1 MNTIGI
7 DAFVLKNLSGGIS
20 FYLFCLLKQ
29 LIPMRP
35 HWLFILYTTSPS
47 GDFAELLQFSNVRI
61 RSIRAFSSFHS
72 LWIQT
77 SLAIALYQDSP
88 DFFWAPAQ
96 IMPLVIQK
104 KIKTI
109 LTVHDF
115 VYRISPQS
123 ISKSRYYLM
132 HLFSGLFYRSADY
145 IFCNSKGT
153 ANKLKLFYG
162 IDSTDVVT
170 PPLKDTITHKKGYEC
185 RDVLKKYGLHYKEF
199 ILTVGSIEP
208 KKNLMQLMEFY
219 EKLLIQKD
227 LSSVI
232 PLVIVGGYGWRN
244 TQILD
249 RIARMRQLYPDHFI
263 PLGFVPDI
271 DMPVLYSAARFFVLF
286 SVYEGYGMPLMEARA
301 CHTPIACFDIEEMR
315 EAADNEGLFMDKK
328 KIPSELAPLFDKKT
342 QWPQSPK
349 KYSYPTTQELAE
361 KIARLLP

>member
-35 HWLFILYTTSPS
+35 NWLFILYTRSPI
-47 GDFAELLQFSNVRI
+47 GDFSELLQFPNVRI
-61 RSIRAFSSFHS
+61 RSISTFSSFHS
-72 LWIQT
+72 LWTQT
-77 SLAIALYQDSP
+77 SLAVALYQDSP

-109 LTVHDF
+109 ITVHDF
-115 VYRISPQS
+115 VYRIAPES
-123 ISKSRYYLM
+123 ISRSRYYLM
-132 HLFSGLFYRSADY
+132 HLFNGLSYRSADY

-153 ANKLKLFYG
+153 AKKLKLLYG
-162 IDSTDVVT
+162 IDSTDIVT
-170 PPLKDTITHKKGYEC
+170 PPLRDTITHKKAYEC

-219 EKLLIQKD
+219 EKVLIQKT

-232 PLVIVGGYGWRN
+232 PLVIVGGGGWKN
-244 TQILD
+244 TTVLE

-271 DMPVLYSAARFFVLF
+271 DMPALYSAARLVVLF
-286 SVYEGYGMPLMEARA
+286 SLYEGYGMPLMEARA

-315 EAADNEGLFMDKK
+315 EAAENEGLFMDKK
-328 KIPSELAPLFDKKT
+328 KFQSQLAPLFDIKI
-342 QWPQSPK
+342 QWTKGPAK
-349 KYSYPTTQELAE
+349 HSYPTTQTLAE
-361 KIARLLP
+361 KIAKLLP